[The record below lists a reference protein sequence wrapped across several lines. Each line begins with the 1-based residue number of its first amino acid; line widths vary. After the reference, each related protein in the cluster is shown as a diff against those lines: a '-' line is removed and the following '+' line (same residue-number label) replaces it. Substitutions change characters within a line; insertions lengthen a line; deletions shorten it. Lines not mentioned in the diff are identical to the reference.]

1 MTPDRRTLIK
11 GLGLL
16 PLATMPVAGGLKAR
30 GAPAGALRFVADERL
45 PGARALAVA
54 ARRAGHEV
62 GDPQG
67 EIVAHVLR
75 QGPDWLTAR
84 GPIIGLTSYTDM
96 MLMRDLARGAGR
108 PMRYASAAQGKAR
121 PLIDRLDGCEAAF
134 LAAIARAPSRAGQA
148 GAFLWLV

>member
-1 MTPDRRTLIK
+1 MRADRRTLIK

-16 PLATMPVAGGLKAR
+16 PLAAMPAAVEVHAR
-30 GAPAGALRFVADERL
+30 GAPADAIRFIADTRL
-45 PGARALAVA
+45 PAARALAAA

-67 EIVAHVLR
+67 EIVAHVLG
-75 QGPDWLTAR
+75 QGADWLAAP

-108 PMRYASAAQGKAR
+108 PMRYAGATRRKAQ
-121 PLIDRLDGCEAAF
+121 PLIDRLDGAEAGF
-134 LAAIARAPSRAGQA
+134 LTAIARAPSPIGQA

>member
-1 MTPDRRTLIK
+1 MRSDRRTVIK
-11 GLGLL
+11 GFGLL
-16 PLATMPVAGGLKAR
+16 PLATMPVAGALHAA
-30 GAPAGALRFVADERL
+30 GAQAGALRFVADERL
-45 PGARALAVA
+45 PGARALAAA

-75 QGPDWLTAR
+75 QGPDWLARR

-108 PMRYASAAQGKAR
+108 PMRYASATQRKAR
-121 PLIDRLDGCEAAF
+121 PLIDRLDGGEAAF